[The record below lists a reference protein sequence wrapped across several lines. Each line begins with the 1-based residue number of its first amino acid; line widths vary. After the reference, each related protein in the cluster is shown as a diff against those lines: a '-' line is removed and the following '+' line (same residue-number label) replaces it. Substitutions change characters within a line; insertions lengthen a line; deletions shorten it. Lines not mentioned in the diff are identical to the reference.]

1 MTRSL
6 DRVRVLSA
14 VVWLVALV
22 AGVAPAA
29 AASPQQTIAGA
40 ARKVVKIHGAGGV
53 RGLESYQTG
62 ILVSP
67 SGHVVTVMS
76 TVLDSD
82 ELDCVLD
89 DGRRFRGTML
99 GADPRR
105 ELAVIAIDGEDLP
118 AFTLPGAAVPAG
130 ANVPAGAA
138 TLRDAAASPAAGALE
153 QDMTAETTA
162 TAERAAVGT
171 RIFALSNLFGVAV
184 GDERV
189 SAQHGVIAALVPLAA
204 RRGGYEV
211 PYRGDVYILDCTT
224 NNPGAPGGAVVD
236 WRGRL
241 VGMLGK
247 ELRAADSGI
256 WLNYALPVDEIAAG
270 YRDVLSGA
278 ATAADVAARDDAAG
292 GAFGFDPAV
301 MGLVLVPDL
310 LDRTP
315 PFIETVAAGSAA
327 ARAGLRADDLVIAV
341 AGRTVASRAAVQRAL
356 SALAAGDPVRLTVV
370 RAGAILECDL
380 GPRPAAGRKR

>member
-1 MTRSL
+1 MTPGEPQVHGWR
-6 DRVRVLSA
+6 RAAAWAAAGIVA
-14 VVWLVALV
+14 V
-22 AGVAPAA
+22 AA
-29 AASPQQTIAGA
+29 AVSPPTATAASPQQTIAGA

-53 RGLESYQTG
+53 RGLEAYQTG

-67 SGHVVTVMS
+67 TGHIVTVLS

-105 ELAVIAIDGEDLP
+105 ELAVIAIEGEELP
-118 AFTLPGAAVPAG
+118 AFTLPGPPPAAVP
-130 ANVPAGAA
+130 P
-138 TLRDAAASPAAGALE
+138 AAAPAADAV
-153 QDMTAETTA
+153 Q
-162 TAERAAVGT
+162 RAAVGT

-211 PYRGDVYILDCTT
+211 PYRGDVYIVDCTT
-224 NNPGAPGGAVVD
+224 NNPGSPGGAVVD

-247 ELRAADSGI
+247 ELRAADSGT

-278 ATAADVAARDDAAG
+278 ATAATDGAGRGDAAG
-292 GAFGFDPAV
+292 GGFGFDPAV
-301 MGLVLVPDL
+301 MGVVLVPDL

-315 PFIETVAAGSAA
+315 PFIETVTPGSPA

-356 SALAAGDPVRLTVV
+356 AALAAGDPVRLSVV
-370 RAGAILECDL
+370 RAGAIVECDL